1 MNQKELEIKKKSLR
15 ERIRTEGFGWQGS
28 EYVVPPASYY
38 KEQAE
43 LSCIDMINSLLCY
56 DCAGWRDAE
65 SVMKHEERSYYNYL
79 ADYVKKLGRER
90 VVELIKEQINSIAS
104 VNHSVFTDSEGGTYN
119 ELVWA
124 CKKEKNELQDK
135 R

>member
-65 SVMKHEERSYYNYL
+65 SVMKHEERSY
-79 ADYVKKLGRER
+79 
-90 VVELIKEQINSIAS
+90 
-104 VNHSVFTDSEGGTYN
+104 
-119 ELVWA
+119 
-124 CKKEKNELQDK
+124 
-135 R
+135 